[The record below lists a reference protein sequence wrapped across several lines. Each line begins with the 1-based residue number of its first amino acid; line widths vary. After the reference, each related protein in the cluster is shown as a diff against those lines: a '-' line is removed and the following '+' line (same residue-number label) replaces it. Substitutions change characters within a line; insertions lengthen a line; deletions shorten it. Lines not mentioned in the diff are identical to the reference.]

1 MNYQFFLLL
10 ALLICIL
17 IICFVLPK
25 ITSQYISIYT
35 FFVSIIC
42 IIVMIVSE
50 NKVNASVP
58 TITADYIVDI
68 QNTNINKHGTNI
80 TYINDR
86 NEKISIFI
94 NEIKYDSDKTY
105 IEKQNK
111 KWGFLYKTDYIL
123 HIKK

>member
-1 MNYQFFLLL
+1 MNYQIFLLL

-42 IIVMIVSE
+42 IIVMR
-50 NKVNASVP
+50 
-58 TITADYIVDI
+58 T
-68 QNTNINKHGTNI
+68 
-80 TYINDR
+80 R
-86 NEKISIFI
+86 
-94 NEIKYDSDKTY
+94 
-105 IEKQNK
+105 

-123 HIKK
+123 HIKE

>member
-1 MNYQFFLLL
+1 MNYQFFWLL

-25 ITSQYISIYT
+25 ITLQYISIYT

-68 QNTNINKHGTNI
+68 
-80 TYINDR
+80 
-86 NEKISIFI
+86 
-94 NEIKYDSDKTY
+94 
-105 IEKQNK
+105 
-111 KWGFLYKTDYIL
+111 
-123 HIKK
+123 